1 MFLVDIVQN
10 ILKLAKEKK
19 ITNQQLCKILET
31 NPNKIYDW
39 KIGKSKPSAEDI
51 SKLADCFDV
60 STDYLLGRT
69 TNSSTNASKTNELI
83 FPTNDRD
90 SLNELQ
96 EFVSGLS
103 EEQIKDLIDY
113 IEFKKFQQEKNRKET
128 K

>member
-1 MFLVDIVQN
+1 MDIVQN

-60 STDYLLGRT
+60 STDYLLGRHSPSET
-69 TNSSTNASKTNELI
+69 KKDDSAEALPSADKLTPSQQKLVDYASDLTNE
-83 FPTNDRD
+83 
-90 SLNELQ
+90 EL
-96 EFVSGLS
+96 
-103 EEQIKDLIDY
+103 
-113 IEFKKFQQEKNRKET
+113 KET
-128 K
+128 LDFIGYLKAKRNS

>member
-1 MFLVDIVQN
+1 MDIVQN

-60 STDYLLGRT
+60 STDYLLGRH
-69 TNSSTNASKTNELI
+69 SPSEIKKDDSTEALPSADKLTPSQQKLVEYASDLTNE
-83 FPTNDRD
+83 
-90 SLNELQ
+90 ELQ
-96 EFVSGLS
+96 ETLDFIGYLKAKRS
-103 EEQIKDLIDY
+103 
-113 IEFKKFQQEKNRKET
+113 N
-128 K
+128 

>member
-1 MFLVDIVQN
+1 MNIVQN

-60 STDYLLGRT
+60 STDYLLGRKISPET
-69 TNSSTNASKTNELI
+69 EDNGAEALLPTDALTPSQQKLVDYALDLSNE
-83 FPTNDRD
+83 
-90 SLNELQ
+90 EL
-96 EFVSGLS
+96 
-103 EEQIKDLIDY
+103 
-113 IEFKKFQQEKNRKET
+113 KET
-128 K
+128 LDFIGYLKAKRSN

>member
-39 KIGKSKPSAEDI
+39 KIGKSKPSAEDV

-69 TNSSTNASKTNELI
+69 DNSHTEELPSADALTPSQQKLVDYASDLSNE
-83 FPTNDRD
+83 
-90 SLNELQ
+90 EL
-96 EFVSGLS
+96 
-103 EEQIKDLIDY
+103 
-113 IEFKKFQQEKNRKET
+113 KET
-128 K
+128 LNFIGYLKAKRSN

>member
-60 STDYLLGRT
+60 STDYLLGRH
-69 TNSSTNASKTNELI
+69 SPSEIKKDDSTEALPSADKLTPSQQKLVEYASDLTNE
-83 FPTNDRD
+83 
-90 SLNELQ
+90 ELQ
-96 EFVSGLS
+96 ETLDFIGYLKAKRS
-103 EEQIKDLIDY
+103 
-113 IEFKKFQQEKNRKET
+113 N
-128 K
+128 